1 MSPDDLQVRVI
12 LRLQNSLLW
21 LRAAVEND
29 DEDVGGS
36 SAGDCIAQVDSATIL
51 KNVGYPHCTLRG
63 GSGWG
68 ELKYIDFTLFLF

>member
-12 LRLQNSLLW
+12 LHLQNSLLW
-21 LRAAVEND
+21 LGAAVEND

-51 KNVGYPHCTLRG
+51 KKCWLPTLHFKRGERVGGVKVH
-63 GSGWG
+63 
-68 ELKYIDFTLFLF
+68 